1 MFAKALGTNWYAK
14 TVYNSLL
21 RSHLTETDETDHLT
35 IAFVYLYWSRGTGKF
50 PLAIVR
56 RFT

>member
-35 IAFVYLYWSRGTGKF
+35 IAIVYLFILVEGYR
-50 PLAIVR
+50 
-56 RFT
+56 